1 MNEKY
6 KGRIS
11 RRLFVTRAGVGA
23 AVGAGCLRFGLPE
36 AIAAAQAAG
45 KPLLTQESLNSFLT
59 AKAEQQPEFR
69 RTLSEAQEN
78 LKDFVRSHF
87 HLSPEQEAALDSM
100 TLEQVNKVRQA
111 VQEAVE
117 KHYKVEVRFVA
128 DSRARNLSTPQTI
141 LGFVQNPPP
150 PPHGGQ
156 GSKPGQGKTTVTNV
170 DVNVNLGIVS
180 VTVHCHHES
189 TTK

>member
-1 MNEKY
+1 MDEKH

-11 RRLFVTRAGVGA
+11 RRLFVARAGVGA
-23 AVGAGCLRFGLPE
+23 AVGAGCLRFGLRE
-36 AIAAAQAAG
+36 ALAAAQAAG
-45 KPLLTQESLNSFLT
+45 KPLLTEESVNSFLA
-59 AKAEQQPEFR
+59 AKAEREPEFR

-78 LKDFVRSHF
+78 LQEFVRSHF
-87 HLSPEQEAALDSM
+87 YLTQQQEAALDSI
-100 TLEQVNKVRQA
+100 TQEQVNKVRQA
-111 VQEAVE
+111 LQEAVG
-117 KHYKVEVRFVA
+117 KHYKVEVRFVT
-128 DSRARNLSTPQTI
+128 DSQTRNFSIQQTI
-141 LGFVQNPPP
+141 LEFSQNPPP

-156 GSKPGQGKTTVTNV
+156 GAKPGQGKVTVTNV